1 MGKLGIPA
9 VRLQFELSKNQVE
22 EMDGLM
28 KETGI
33 KTKKELVI
41 TAFSFLL
48 KVVEE
53 KRQGRTIMSIKEDGK
68 EKELVLPFL

>member
-9 VRLQFELSKNQVE
+9 VRLQFDLSKKQVE
-22 EMDGLM
+22 KMDGLM
-28 KETGI
+28 KETGV

-41 TAFSFLL
+41 TALSLLL

-53 KRQGRTIMSIKEDGK
+53 KKQGRTIMSIKEDGK
-68 EKELVLPFL
+68 EKELVLPFF